1 MRGMTGFPYL
11 GEFSASLIDVSL
23 VAGIGLLLPFVVDRT
38 KTLHR
43 ALLFFVAF
51 LLAFRYAWWRTTETL
66 APAGWTFDMVASWS
80 LYAIEMAALIG
91 SLSAFVIMSRLR
103 LRGAEA
109 DQYEGW
115 WGDTPPR
122 VAILIAT
129 YNEDLEV
136 LERTIVG
143 AKSLRHT
150 NKQVLVLDDGRRDWL
165 QDFCRRQGVRYIRR
179 HDNKGSKAGNINHA
193 LAVLAQD
200 AAPPDFVAVLDADFV
215 PHRGF
220 LSRCLALFHD
230 PKVGLV
236 QTPQHFFNADPI
248 QHNLGVSR
256 SYPDEQRFFFDH
268 MQPARDGWGIAFC
281 CGTSSVARWDA
292 VQSIGGFPTDS
303 ITEDFMLT
311 LALQDAGWSTVYLD
325 EALTEGL
332 APEGL
337 KEYVTQRARW
347 CLGLMQI
354 ARSRLGPLARNNLRL
369 RDRWSVADS
378 VFYWFTTFLFRLAA
392 IVYPLL
398 YWFFNI
404 TVVDASLPDV
414 VTYFGCYY
422 LWILTVLN
430 TLSRGMV
437 VPILNDVSQL
447 IGAIPISRAAIVGLI
462 KPKGHPFSVT
472 AKGGDRSRIVVQWR
486 LMAPFA
492 IMLALTVIG
501 LSLGMIWD
509 SFAFD
514 EAGDG
519 KWVIL
524 FWTLYNLLVLSVAV
538 VACIELPRRERHV
551 TDSPERAAFETDGV
565 SRKVW
570 LVSLTADTV
579 RIRGRVY
586 PQGTSGWID
595 IKDVGHVPAQVIAS
609 TVDGAR
615 LLLRPS
621 DEQREALILRFYAEG
636 AAPGVGGVRTAAL
649 LEDLGRRFSFNS
661 RPPR

>member
-1 MRGMTGFPYL
+1 MTGYPYL
-11 GEFSASLIDVSL
+11 GEFAKSLVDVSL
-23 VAGIGLLLPFVVDRT
+23 VAGIGLLLPFFIDRT
-38 KTLHR
+38 RTLHR
-43 ALLFFVAF
+43 AALFVVAF
-51 LLAFRYAWWRTTETL
+51 LLAVRYAWWRATETL
-66 APAGWTFDMVASWS
+66 APAGWTLDMAASWS
-80 LYAIEMAALIG
+80 LFGLEMSALVG

-103 LRGAEA
+103 LRRAEA
-109 DQYEGW
+109 DAHEGW
-115 WGDTPPR
+115 FGEKVPQ

-129 YNEDLEV
+129 YNEELDV
-136 LERTIVG
+136 LERTIIG
-143 AKSLRHT
+143 AKSLRHPR
-150 NKQVLVLDDGRRDWL
+150 KEVLVLDDGRRDWL
-165 QDFCRRQGVRYIRR
+165 RDYCARQGVRYLRR
-179 HDNKGSKAGNINHA
+179 PDNKGSKAGNINNA

-200 AAPPDFVAVLDADFV
+200 AEPPDFIAVLDADFV

-281 CGTSSVARWDA
+281 CGTSSMVRWSA
-292 VQSIGGFPTDS
+292 VQEIGGFPTES

-311 LALQDAGWSTVYLD
+311 LALRNAGWATVYLD
-325 EALTEGL
+325 EPLTEGL

-354 ARSRLGPLARNNLRL
+354 ARSSLGPLGQNRLRL
-369 RDRWSVADS
+369 RDRWSVVDS
-378 VFYWFTTFLFRLAA
+378 VLYWFTTFPFRLAA
-392 IVYPLL
+392 ILYPLL
-398 YWFFNI
+398 YWFFNV
-404 TVVDASLPDV
+404 TVVDARLPDV

-422 LWILTVLN
+422 LWILIVLN

-447 IGAIPISRAAIVGLI
+447 IGAIPISRAAFVGML

-492 IMLALTVIG
+492 TMLALT
-501 LSLGMIWD
+501 LTALCLGIFWD

-514 EAGDG
+514 QAGDG
-519 KWVIL
+519 KWVVL
-524 FWTLYNLLVLSVAV
+524 FWTIYNLVVLAV
-538 VACIELPRRERHV
+538 VVIACIELPRRERHIA
-551 TDSPERAAFETDGV
+551 DAPERSTFDADGA

-579 RIRGRVY
+579 RIRGHVY
-586 PQGTSGWID
+586 AEGASGMIE
-595 IKDVGHVPAQVIAS
+595 IRDVGKVPARVLAS
-609 TVDGAR
+609 TADGAR
-615 LLLRPS
+615 LLLRP
-621 DEQREALILRFYAEG
+621 DDAQREALFLRFYADG
-636 AAPGVGGVRTAAL
+636 SAPGVAGVRTGAL
-649 LEDLGRRFSFNS
+649 LQDIGRRLSFTS
-661 RPPR
+661 RLR